1 MIDAKSPEELEYCVP
16 GDARIVEFEVAPEA
30 ERAPIR
36 EVAVEET
43 DEYKALLAR
52 VRELEGRVS
61 CKYLD

>member
-1 MIDAKSPEELEYCVP
+1 M
-16 GDARIVEFEVAPEA
+16 EFEVAPEA

-43 DEYKALLAR
+43 DEYKTLLAR

>member
-1 MIDAKSPEELEYCVP
+1 M
-16 GDARIVEFEVAPEA
+16 EFEVAPEA

-52 VRELEGRVS
+52 VRELEKGS
-61 CKYLD
+61 KCKYPD